1 MKTLSQ
7 IINYIMSKFLIA
19 IVTIF
24 GIQLSASAQ
33 DADARE
39 SFTGGVRAGLNYSNV
54 WDEEGQ
60 DFTADPKAGFAGG
73 VFVGIPIGKFLGVQP
88 ELLISQ
94 KGFRASGTIVG
105 NTYSY
110 TKTTTFLDVPL
121 QVQLKP
127 SPFVTILAGPQFSFL
142 LVENNRYTFN
152 GDTSEQE
159 EEFENDN
166 VRRNILGFVGG
177 VDLNMS
183 HFVVSGRACWDL
195 QNNKGD
201 GTSSTPRYRNQWVQL
216 TVGFKI

>member
-1 MKTLSQ
+1 
-7 IINYIMSKFLIA
+7 MSKFLIA
-19 IVTIF
+19 IVTIV
-24 GIQLSASAQ
+24 GIQISALAQ
-33 DADARE
+33 ELDTRE

-94 KGFRASGTIVG
+94 KGFRASGTLFG

-166 VRRNILGFVGG
+166 IRRNILGFVAG
-177 VDLNMS
+177 VDFNMS

-195 QNNKGD
+195 QSNKGD
-201 GTSSTPRYRNQWVQL
+201 GSSSTPRYRNQWVQM
-216 TVGFKI
+216 TIGFKI